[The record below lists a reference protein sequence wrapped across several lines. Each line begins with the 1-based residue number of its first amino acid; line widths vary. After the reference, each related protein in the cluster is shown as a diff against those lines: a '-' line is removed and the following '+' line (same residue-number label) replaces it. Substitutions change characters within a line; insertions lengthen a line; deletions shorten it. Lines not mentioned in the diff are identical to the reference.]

1 MHTERAKKSLDKLEV
16 RLQDA
21 KNLNFD
27 KKYPEI
33 FELASQYTKDS
44 RHYFEEGDAFTS
56 FGCSDY
62 AYGLID
68 ALLIIEGKKEDYP
81 E

>member
-1 MHTERAKKSLDKLEV
+1 MHSERAKKSLDKLEV

-27 KKYPEI
+27 KKYPQI

-44 RHYFEEGDAFTS
+44 RHYFEEGDVFTS

-68 ALLIIEGKKEDYP
+68 ALLIIEGKKEEYP